1 MERNPGKAEQGL
13 MDKALL
19 ARVEKQA
26 WFHRFPR
33 ALPFTLFA
41 IALFAT
47 GLFVNNFERL
57 DREAATARLAQQA
70 TDLANELEY
79 KAAENTVY
87 LNAAASLFS
96 GSEEVSKRQLSDLIA
111 DLGER
116 ASERGVLGVG
126 WAHWI
131 NASEIEAFQAERRE
145 TMADFTVRPV
155 PASPFAEMAVIS
167 VLFPDTAT
175 NHGAL
180 GFDMYSEQTR
190 RAAIDAAIST
200 GRAAASG
207 KVQLVQDFNR
217 NSTPGFLI
225 YVPVFERQS
234 SDRRWAKGP
243 LKGFVYSPIRAQEFL
258 SAALR
263 RVPHDDINVAIYDG
277 PVNPVNKL
285 AESVIEGSQGEVTR
299 RAVVVGDRS
308 WTLLVTSVNTRLL
321 SPVSRLTLLFGI
333 TLSLLI
339 LALSWLATTRAA
351 EDRKVL
357 EWLTQQNAIRL
368 SLTREL
374 NHRVKNTLANV
385 LSIVSLTR
393 RRSRSIDDFAE
404 GLTGRIRA
412 LSATH
417 DLLSQ
422 RDWSDALLGE
432 VVTSELAPYLD
443 PGDPHADLDGPEVAL
458 APNDALSLG
467 LALHELATN
476 AAKYGA
482 LSTPEGRVS
491 VRWHLTS
498 PEVCEVDWKESGGP
512 PVIAPERRGFG
523 LDLIEKI
530 VSHELKAAVEL
541 DFAED
546 GVRCRLKVP
555 VRGLGTFAMRQ
566 SRDD

>member
-1 MERNPGKAEQGL
+1 

-19 ARVEKQA
+19 ERVEKQA

-33 ALPFTLFA
+33 ALPFTLFS
-41 IALFAT
+41 ITLLAT

-57 DREAATARLAQQA
+57 DREAASARLAQQA

-96 GSEEVSKRQLSDLIA
+96 GSEEVTKRQLSDLIA

-131 NASEIEAFQAERRE
+131 NASEREAFQTERRQ
-145 TMADFTVRPV
+145 TVGMGDFTIRPV

-175 NHGAL
+175 NHRAL
-180 GFDMYSEQTR
+180 GFDMYSERTR

-200 GRAAASG
+200 GRPSATG
-207 KVQLVQDFNR
+207 KVQLVQDLNR
-217 NSTPGFLI
+217 EATPGFLI
-225 YVPVFERQS
+225 YVPVFERQQN
-234 SDRRWAKGP
+234 DRRWAKGP
-243 LKGFVYSPIRAQEFL
+243 LKGFVYSPIRTQEFVA
-258 SAALR
+258 AALR
-263 RVPHDDINVAIYDG
+263 RVPHQDITVTVYDG
-277 PVNPVNKL
+277 PITPANKL
-285 AESVIEGSQGEVTR
+285 AESVVEGSRGEATR
-299 RAVVVGDRS
+299 RTVIVCDRS
-308 WTLLVTSVNTRLL
+308 WTLIVTSVNVRLL

-393 RRSRSIDDFAE
+393 RRSRSIEDFAE

-422 RDWSDALLGE
+422 RDWNDALLGE
-432 VVTSELAPYLD
+432 VVRSELAPYLD
-443 PGDPHADLDGPEVAL
+443 PGDQHADLEGPEVAL

-491 VRWHLTS
+491 IRWQLVS
-498 PEVCEVDWKESGGP
+498 AMVCQVDWQESGGP
-512 PVIAPERRGFG
+512 PVVAPDRRGFG

-530 VSHELKAAVEL
+530 VSHELRAAVEL
-541 DFAED
+541 DFAPD
-546 GVRCRLKVP
+546 GVRCRLQVP

-566 SRDD
+566 SRETGNLGQT

>member
-1 MERNPGKAEQGL
+1 

-33 ALPFTLFA
+33 ALPFTLFG
-41 IALFAT
+41 IALLAT

-57 DREAATARLAQQA
+57 DRAANSAQLYRQA
-70 TDLANELEY
+70 NDLANELEY

-116 ASERGVLGVG
+116 AAERGVLGVG
-126 WAHWI
+126 WARWMK
-131 NASEIEAFQAERRE
+131 AGDIEAFQAEQRE
-145 TMADFTVRPV
+145 ATNAPDFTIRPV
-155 PASPFAEMAVIS
+155 PISPFAEMAVIA
-167 VLFPDTAT
+167 VLAPDTES
-175 NHGAL
+175 NHAAL
-180 GFDMYSEQTR
+180 GYDMYSEAKR
-190 RAAIDAAIST
+190 RAAMDAAIST
-200 GRAAASG
+200 GRASATA
-207 KVQLVQDFNR
+207 KLQLVQDFNR
-217 NSTPGFLI
+217 ETRPGFLI
-225 YVPVFERQS
+225 YVPVFARQS
-234 SDRRWAKGP
+234 TDRRWVKGP

-263 RVPHDDINVAIYDG
+263 RVPHDDINVQLYDG
-277 PVNPVNKL
+277 PVQASNKL
-285 AESVIEGSQGEVTR
+285 AESVIEGSQGETTR
-299 RAVVVGDRS
+299 RTVVVGDRT
-308 WTLLVTSVNTRLL
+308 WTLVVTSVNTRLL
-321 SPVSRLTLLFGI
+321 SPVSRL
-333 TLSLLI
+333 SLLAGI
-339 LALSWLATTRAA
+339 LVSLLVLALSWLATMRAA

-422 RDWSDALLGE
+422 RDWSDALLSE

-443 PGDPHADLDGPEVAL
+443 PTDSHADLEGPDVAL

-482 LSTPEGRVS
+482 LSTPNGRVS
-491 VRWHLTS
+491 IKWRLTG
-498 PEVCEVDWKESGGP
+498 EDVCEVEWKESGGP
-512 PVIAPERRGFG
+512 PVKAPERRGFG

-530 VSHELKAAVEL
+530 VSHELKAAVEM
-541 DFAED
+541 DFAPD
-546 GVRCRLKVP
+546 GVHCRLKVP
-555 VRGLGTFAMRQ
+555 VRDPGTFAIRQ
-566 SRDD
+566 GREG

>member
-1 MERNPGKAEQGL
+1 

-33 ALPFTLFA
+33 ALPFTLFT
-41 IALFAT
+41 IALVVT

-57 DREAATARLAQQA
+57 DRATASAQLAQQA

-116 ASERGVLGVG
+116 ANERGVLGVG
-126 WAHWI
+126 WANWI
-131 NASEIEAFQAERRE
+131 KADQIEAFQAERRE
-145 TMADFTVRPV
+145 TDGSDDFTIQPA
-155 PASPFAEMAVIS
+155 PASPYADMAVIS
-167 VLFPDTAT
+167 VLFPDTAA
-175 NHGAL
+175 NHAAL
-180 GFDMYSEQTR
+180 GYDMYSEETR

-200 GRAAASG
+200 GRASATG
-207 KVQLVQDFNR
+207 KVQLVQDLNR
-217 NSTPGFLI
+217 AATPGFLI
-225 YVPVFERQS
+225 YVPVFERLPYSQ
-234 SDRRWAKGP
+234 RWAKGP
-243 LKGFVYSPIRAQEFL
+243 LKGLVYSPIRAQEFL
-258 SAALR
+258 TAALR
-263 RVPHDDINVAIYDG
+263 RVPHDEINVRIYDG
-277 PVNPVNKL
+277 PPLEATKL
-285 AESVIEGSQGEVTR
+285 AESLVEGSQGETTR
-299 RAVVVGDRS
+299 RTVVVADRT
-308 WTLLVTSVNTRLL
+308 WTLVVTSVNTRLL

-333 TLSLLI
+333 MVSLLI

-357 EWLTQQNAIRL
+357 EWLKEQNAIRL

-393 RRSRSIDDFAE
+393 RRSRSIDEFAE

-443 PGDPHADLDGPEVAL
+443 PDDPHADLEGPEVAL

-482 LSTPEGRVS
+482 LSTPNGRVS
-491 VRWHLTS
+491 IKWRLAT

-530 VSHELKAAVEL
+530 VSHELRTAVEL
-541 DFAED
+541 HFDPD
-546 GVRCRLKVP
+546 GARCRLKVP
-555 VRGLGTFAMRQ
+555 VRGLRTFAMRQ
-566 SRDD
+566 PRED

>member
-1 MERNPGKAEQGL
+1 

-41 IALFAT
+41 IALIAT
-47 GLFVNNFERL
+47 SLFVNNFERL
-57 DREAATARLAQQA
+57 DRAAASAELAQQA

-126 WAHWI
+126 WARWI
-131 NASEIEAFQAERRE
+131 KADEVEAFQAEQRD
-145 TMADFTVRPV
+145 TALANDFTVRPI
-155 PASPFAEMAVIS
+155 PASPFADMAVIS
-167 VLFPDTAT
+167 VLFPDNAA
-175 NHGAL
+175 NHTAL

-200 GRAAASG
+200 GRASATG

-217 NSTPGFLI
+217 DATPGFLI

-234 SDRRWAKGP
+234 FDRRWAKGP

-258 SAALR
+258 AAALR
-263 RVPHDDINVAIYDG
+263 RVPHDDINVQIYDG
-277 PVNPVNKL
+277 PALDTTLL
-285 AESVIEGSQGEVTR
+285 AQSLVEGSHGETTR
-299 RAVVVGDRS
+299 RTVVVGDRA
-308 WTLLVTSVNTRLL
+308 WTLVVTSVKTRLL
-321 SPVSRLTLLFGI
+321 SPVSRLTLLYGI
-333 TLSLLI
+333 LVSLLI
-339 LALSWLATTRAA
+339 LALSWLATMRAA

-357 EWLTQQNAIRL
+357 EWLSQQNAIRL

-393 RRSRSIDDFAE
+393 RRSRSIDEFAE

-443 PGDPHADLDGPEVAL
+443 PDDPHADLDGPEVAL

-482 LSTPEGRVS
+482 LSTPDGRVS
-491 VRWHLTS
+491 IKWRLTS

-512 PVIAPERRGFG
+512 AVIAPERRGFG

-541 DFAED
+541 DFAAD

-566 SRDD
+566 SRED

>member
-1 MERNPGKAEQGL
+1 

-41 IALFAT
+41 IALLAT

-57 DREAATARLAQQA
+57 DRQAASARLTQQA

-96 GSEEVSKRQLSDLIA
+96 GSEVVSKRQLSDLIA
-111 DLGER
+111 NLGER

-126 WAHWI
+126 WVNWI
-131 NASEIEAFQAERRE
+131 NASELEDFQAERRQSLG
-145 TMADFTVRPV
+145 MADFTVRPI
-155 PASPFAEMAVIS
+155 PASPFADMAVIS

-175 NHGAL
+175 NHRAL
-180 GFDMYSEQTR
+180 GFDMYSELTR

-200 GRAAASG
+200 GRPSTSG
-207 KVQLVQDFNR
+207 KVQLVQDSNR
-217 NSTPGFLI
+217 STTPGFLI
-225 YVPVFERQS
+225 YVPVFERQP
-234 SDRRWAKGP
+234 SDRRWAKGA

-263 RVPHDDINVAIYDG
+263 RVPHQDINVTIYDG
-277 PVNPVNKL
+277 PESRSNKL
-285 AESVIEGSQGEVTR
+285 AESLVEGLQGEATR
-299 RAVVVGDRS
+299 RTVVVGDRS
-308 WTLLVTSVNTRLL
+308 WSLVVTSVNTRLL
-321 SPVSRLTLLFGI
+321 SPVSRVTLLFGI
-333 TLSLLI
+333 TLSLLV
-339 LALSWLATTRAA
+339 LALSWLATARAV

-393 RRSRSIDDFAE
+393 RRSRSIQDFAE

-491 VRWHLTS
+491 VRWRLTS

-512 PVIAPERRGFG
+512 SVIAPEQRGFG

-530 VSHELKAAVEL
+530 VSHELRAAVEL
-541 DFAED
+541 DFAPG

-566 SRDD
+566 CRDGW

>member
-1 MERNPGKAEQGL
+1 

-33 ALPFTLFA
+33 ALPFTLFI
-41 IALFAT
+41 IALMAT
-47 GLFVNNFERL
+47 VLFVNNFEQL
-57 DREAATARLAQQA
+57 DREAASAKLAQRA
-70 TDLANELEY
+70 TDLADELEY

-116 ASERGVLGVG
+116 AAERGVLGVG

-131 NASEIEAFQAERRE
+131 KAEEVEAFQAERRE
-145 TMADFTVRPV
+145 TADMNDFTVRPI
-155 PASPFAEMAVIS
+155 PAAPYADMAVIS
-167 VLFPDTAT
+167 ILFPDTAA
-175 NHGAL
+175 NHAAL
-180 GFDMYSEQTR
+180 GYDMYSEATR
-190 RAAIDAAIST
+190 RAAIDAAINT
-200 GRAAASG
+200 GRASATG
-207 KVQLVQDFNR
+207 KVQLIQDFDR
-217 NSTPGFLI
+217 ESTPGFLI
-225 YVPVFERQS
+225 YAPVFERLP
-234 SDRRWAKGP
+234 DHRRWTKGP
-243 LKGFVYSPIRAQEFL
+243 LKGFVYSPIRAQEFF

-263 RVPHDDINVAIYDG
+263 RVPHEDINARVYDG
-277 PVNPVNKL
+277 PVQDKNKL
-285 AESVIEGSQGEVTR
+285 AESIVDGTPGETTR
-299 RAVVVGDRS
+299 RTVVVGDRT
-308 WTLLVTSVNTRLL
+308 WTLLVTSVETRIL
-321 SPVSRLTLLFGI
+321 SPVSRLALLFGI
-333 TLSLLI
+333 MVSLLI

-351 EDRKVL
+351 EDRQVL
-357 EWLTQQNAIRL
+357 EWLKEQNAIRL

-393 RRSRSIDDFAE
+393 RRSHSIDDFAE

-422 RDWSDALLGE
+422 RDWNDALLSE

-443 PGDPHADLDGPEVAL
+443 PTDPHADLEGPEVAL

-482 LSTPEGRVS
+482 LSTPDGRVS
-491 VRWHLTS
+491 IKWRLAA
-498 PEVCEVDWKESGGP
+498 PKVCEVDWKESGGP
-512 PVIAPERRGFG
+512 PVTTPDRRGFG
-523 LDLIEKI
+523 LELIEKI
-530 VSHELKAAVEL
+530 VSHELRAAVEL
-541 DFAED
+541 HFDPD

-555 VRGLGTFAMRQ
+555 VRGLGTFALRQ
-566 SRDD
+566 SRED

>member
-1 MERNPGKAEQGL
+1 

-41 IALFAT
+41 IALLAT

-57 DREAATARLAQQA
+57 DRAAASAQLSQQA

-131 NASEIEAFQAERRE
+131 KAADIAAFQAERRE
-145 TMADFTVRPV
+145 TTKTSDFTVRPI

-167 VLFPDTAT
+167 VLFPDTAS
-175 NHGAL
+175 NHAAL

-190 RAAIDAAIST
+190 RSAIDAAIST
-200 GRAAASG
+200 GRASATG

-217 NSTPGFLI
+217 ESTPGFLI
-225 YVPVFERQS
+225 YVPVFERLP

-263 RVPHDDINVAIYDG
+263 RVPHQDINVRLYDG
-277 PVNPVNKL
+277 PVLETSKL
-285 AESVIEGSQGEVTR
+285 AESNVEGRQGETTR
-299 RAVVVGDRS
+299 RTVVIGDRT
-308 WTLLVTSVNTRLL
+308 WTLVVTSVNTRLL

-333 TLSLLI
+333 MVSLLI
-339 LALSWLATTRAA
+339 LALSWLATARAA

-357 EWLTQQNAIRL
+357 EWLSQQNAIRL

-393 RRSRSIDDFAE
+393 RRSRSIDEFAE

-417 DLLSQ
+417 DLLSR
-422 RDWSDALLGE
+422 RDWSDALLSE

-443 PGDPHADLDGPEVAL
+443 PDDPHAELEGPEVAL

-482 LSTPEGRVS
+482 LSTPDGRVS
-491 VRWHLTS
+491 IKWRLLS
-498 PEVCEVDWKESGGP
+498 NAVCEVDWMESGGP
-512 PVIAPERRGFG
+512 PVIVPDRRGFG

-530 VSHELKAAVEL
+530 VSHELKASVDLE
-541 DFAED
+541 FAPE

-566 SRDD
+566 STGPEDN